1 MLVRFVGFD
10 LTPADSYPLDDFMR
24 DLAARPISW
33 SEDNGPGRFLF
44 IDDQTDDNYYLGL
57 VVTVKDQRR
66 FCQLQEN
73 GTDAL
78 EIVVNEPDQTKRL
91 MEFNFFVVNRVT
103 NIGLYQH
110 YHQSCSLR
118 EGMKVLGQLYRT
130 YLQGYRDVYVTKL
143 VDEGASQHRAES
155 VARNHYKGS
164 LKYTQLIS
172 PADLETMLDELS
184 NISSLELEYSTLRV
198 DQTAYTQL
206 SDFAKKETHKVVF
219 NRQIGTG
226 KRLVDAIMSSIN
238 STKPD
243 SGRVTGTDESGWERI
258 IRIDSNPY
266 TFGEFD
272 FDEVAA
278 NIHQLN
284 IRQFGNSWVVNQLLG
299 ICRERQELFETETQ

>member
-1 MLVRFVGFD
+1 MIVRFVGFN
-10 LTPADSYPLDDFMR
+10 LTPADSYSIDQFMH

-33 SEDNGPGRFLF
+33 SDENGPGRFLF
-44 IDDQTDDNYYLGL
+44 IDNQSDDDYYLGL
-57 VVTVKDQRR
+57 VATVKDQRR

-91 MEFNFFVVNRVT
+91 MEFNFFVVNRIT

-118 EGMKVLGQLYRT
+118 EGMKVLGQHYRD
-130 YLQGYRDVYVTKL
+130 YLQGYREAHVTKL
-143 VDEGASQHRAES
+143 VGEGVSQHRAES
-155 VARNHYKGS
+155 AARNHYKGS

-198 DQTAYTQL
+198 QQTAYTQL
-206 SDFAKKETHKVVF
+206 SNFAKKETHKVVF
-219 NRQIGTG
+219 NRQNGVG
-226 KRLVDAIMSSIN
+226 KRLIDAIMSSIN
-238 STKPD
+238 AKSPD
-243 SGRVTGTDESGWERI
+243 SGRVIGTDESGWERI

-278 NIHQLN
+278 KIHQLN
-284 IRQFGNSWVVNQLLG
+284 IKQFGQSWVVGQLLS
-299 ICRERQELFETETQ
+299 ICRERQELFETESQ